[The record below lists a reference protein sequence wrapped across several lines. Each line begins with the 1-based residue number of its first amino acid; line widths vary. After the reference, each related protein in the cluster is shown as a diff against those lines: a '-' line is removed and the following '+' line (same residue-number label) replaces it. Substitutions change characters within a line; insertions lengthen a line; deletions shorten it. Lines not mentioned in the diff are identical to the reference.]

1 MKNIN
6 NNQNLN
12 FTQVKDI
19 LAQQAITIA
28 AKEQLSSAQPSSN
41 LHKVEQLLNET
52 EEAVKILKLR
62 QHIPFASSEDIEHL
76 ITKAEKGLILTP
88 DDLEKVAEFL
98 RVNRLLQRFLARHE
112 QLAPLL
118 NAYVQDMTLL
128 PDIEDAIYTT
138 IEHGQV
144 RDEADRELA
153 KMRRDLK
160 KSVTELKTALNHFLT
175 SKPNQKMIRDAMI
188 VEKEGYATI
197 PIKANYKN
205 QLSGTIVAVS
215 NGGQTVYFQPA
226 KVVRLNQQITNLKA
240 QIRNLELA
248 ILGALTAKIYD
259 VKDDIKRNIELITLL
274 DMIFARGKFAQK
286 YNCIRPK
293 INRENSL
300 VLRAVRHPLIINP
313 VPLTLELT
321 QENSVLMITGPN
333 AGGKTVALK
342 TTGLMILMTEL
353 GLFLPSDKPCDIPLM
368 DDVFTLIGDHQDLD
382 NSLSTFSAEMKD
394 IAMITKYAQ
403 FHSLVLLD
411 ELGTGTDPNEG
422 SALAIGIL
430 QELYLRGC
438 LIMTTTH
445 YSSIKDFAKQHDGFI
460 TAAMDFDLKNLQPTY
475 KLKIGSIGNSRALWI
490 AKKSGIPENVLHQAE
505 AILAGNNLP
514 LSLKK
519 RFVHQR
525 KNKSNLV
532 VKKEFHKGDIVYATN
547 LKEEGIFYKY
557 LPTQNAAKIFVA
569 KEFVEVPLRRLQ
581 LRRLA
586 KDLYPK
592 GYNLDLLFV
601 KDWQDYKFNRDL
613 DRGSK
618 KAYKKLKH

>member
-153 KMRRDLK
+153 KMRRNLK

-226 KVVRLNQQITNLKA
+226 KVVRLNQQISNLKA

-274 DMIFARGKFAQK
+274 DMIFAR
-286 YNCIRPK
+286 
-293 INRENSL
+293 ESL
-300 VLRAVRHPLIINP
+300 HKNII
-313 VPLTLELT
+313 V
-321 QENSVLMITGPN
+321 
-333 AGGKTVALK
+333 
-342 TTGLMILMTEL
+342 L
-353 GLFLPSDKPCDIPLM
+353 GLK
-368 DDVFTLIGDHQDLD
+368 LIV
-382 NSLSTFSAEMKD
+382 K
-394 IAMITKYAQ
+394 I
-403 FHSLVLLD
+403 LLFYV
-411 ELGTGTDPNEG
+411 
-422 SALAIGIL
+422 
-430 QELYLRGC
+430 QC
-438 LIMTTTH
+438 
-445 YSSIKDFAKQHDGFI
+445 
-460 TAAMDFDLKNLQPTY
+460 
-475 KLKIGSIGNSRALWI
+475 
-490 AKKSGIPENVLHQAE
+490 GIP
-505 AILAGNNLP
+505 
-514 LSLKK
+514 
-519 RFVHQR
+519 
-525 KNKSNLV
+525 
-532 VKKEFHKGDIVYATN
+532 
-547 LKEEGIFYKY
+547 
-557 LPTQNAAKIFVA
+557 
-569 KEFVEVPLRRLQ
+569 
-581 LRRLA
+581 
-586 KDLYPK
+586 
-592 GYNLDLLFV
+592 
-601 KDWQDYKFNRDL
+601 
-613 DRGSK
+613 
-618 KAYKKLKH
+618 

>member
-28 AKEQLSSAQPSSN
+28 AKEQLSSVQPSSN

-153 KMRRDLK
+153 KMCRDLK

-438 LIMTTTH
+438 LIMATT
-445 YSSIKDFAKQHDGFI
+445 
-460 TAAMDFDLKNLQPTY
+460 
-475 KLKIGSIGNSRALWI
+475 
-490 AKKSGIPENVLHQAE
+490 
-505 AILAGNNLP
+505 
-514 LSLKK
+514 
-519 RFVHQR
+519 
-525 KNKSNLV
+525 
-532 VKKEFHKGDIVYATN
+532 
-547 LKEEGIFYKY
+547 
-557 LPTQNAAKIFVA
+557 
-569 KEFVEVPLRRLQ
+569 
-581 LRRLA
+581 
-586 KDLYPK
+586 
-592 GYNLDLLFV
+592 
-601 KDWQDYKFNRDL
+601 
-613 DRGSK
+613 
-618 KAYKKLKH
+618 

>member
-1 MKNIN
+1 RII
-6 NNQNLN
+6 
-12 FTQVKDI
+12 V
-19 LAQQAITIA
+19 
-28 AKEQLSSAQPSSN
+28 
-41 LHKVEQLLNET
+41 
-52 EEAVKILKLR
+52 
-62 QHIPFASSEDIEHL
+62 
-76 ITKAEKGLILTP
+76 
-88 DDLEKVAEFL
+88 
-98 RVNRLLQRFLARHE
+98 
-112 QLAPLL
+112 
-118 NAYVQDMTLL
+118 YVYD
-128 PDIEDAIYTT
+128 YF
-138 IEHGQV
+138 GV
-144 RDEADRELA
+144 V
-153 KMRRDLK
+153 
-160 KSVTELKTALNHFLT
+160 SVTYKVLHFFPTRRSSDL
-175 SKPNQKMIRDAMI
+175 
-188 VEKEGYATI
+188 
-197 PIKANYKN
+197 
-205 QLSGTIVAVS
+205 
-215 NGGQTVYFQPA
+215 

-321 QENSVLMITGPN
+321 QENSVLMI
-333 AGGKTVALK
+333 
-342 TTGLMILMTEL
+342 LMTEL

-438 LIMTTTH
+438 LIMATTH

-519 RFVHQR
+519 RFVH
-525 KNKSNLV
+525 
-532 VKKEFHKGDIVYATN
+532 
-547 LKEEGIFYKY
+547 
-557 LPTQNAAKIFVA
+557 
-569 KEFVEVPLRRLQ
+569 
-581 LRRLA
+581 
-586 KDLYPK
+586 
-592 GYNLDLLFV
+592 
-601 KDWQDYKFNRDL
+601 
-613 DRGSK
+613 
-618 KAYKKLKH
+618 